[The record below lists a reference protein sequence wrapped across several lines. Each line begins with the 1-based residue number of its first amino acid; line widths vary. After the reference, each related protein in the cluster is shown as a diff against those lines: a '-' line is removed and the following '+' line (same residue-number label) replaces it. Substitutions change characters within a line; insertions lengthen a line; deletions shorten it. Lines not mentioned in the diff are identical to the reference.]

1 MTEILKIENCKIEFT
16 PKFSSNNCEI
26 KLISG
31 YSNEVFF
38 DTKFEKYEEN
48 IIYWVSHPRLTIE
61 SNIKMLIYV
70 NQRLIDEIIINE
82 DLLIKNEKHIFN
94 IIPELKKSELI
105 TYVNESY
112 FEIFVDGNF
121 SAEKKCSYIFDDVSK
136 FIDLGGNCGFF
147 SRYIFNKN
155 PKSQGVIVEPN
166 YKLKNIIEY
175 LNTGYNLKTEYRAFN
190 VVNDKE
196 VIFKFGKSLL
206 DSAVSHENGI
216 DFHMDNVE
224 YETHK
229 VQTISL
235 QEILNKFENT
245 NPIDILKVD
254 IEGGEKYLLNES
266 NLEILHNK
274 VKYILI
280 ESHSD
285 EIYKQLNYAFNEIKF
300 ENISTEIVN
309 GSYLSVY
316 RNTKLT
322 EKRTF
327 KKILVKVESSGM
339 GDVLCSTPTI
349 RKISQTYSQKIDV
362 MTKRLDVYQ
371 KNPYVDNLLTYGEK
385 IDGYDEVFDTF
396 HFLLKFNKPNSK
408 TEFTEKPM
416 EIKMSNFEARQ
427 LHALGV
433 GLTLYPEE
441 MHYDFI
447 PDEPTTKS
455 QLIDKNTLV
464 LHVTESWPSRTWS
477 PQKWQRLIDLIKEK
491 TNFKICLIGR
501 SHSELGYFGII
512 NKSVIDLKNIDYD
525 FTIRGENINQSDNDR
540 ESLSEMWHIINNS
553 YGLISFDA
561 GPIHLAGVTD
571 SWIFQIGASVRYE
584 KTAPYRNQSQNY
596 KFYFIGGECKLMC
609 ASDPKYAVKEWGS
622 INSNPYYPNCQEG
635 YSEFKCHP
643 TPEMIVN
650 KIIESYSI

>member
-1 MTEILKIENCKIEFT
+1 MTNIINIQEDRIEFVTKNEFENCT
-16 PKFSSNNCEI
+16 I
-26 KLISG
+26 KLLSFSDDQLIYSTTFERYQKDLSYWISHSKILSEPNIRMLF
-31 YSNEVFF
+31 YVNRKLLEELLIVKNLSSDLEVKLKKLKYCKLSEINTNQNKFII
-38 DTKFEKYEEN
+38 FEKKELDT
-48 IIYWVSHPRLTIE
+48 H
-61 SNIKMLIYV
+61 
-70 NQRLIDEIIINE
+70 Q
-82 DLLIKNEKHIFN
+82 DL
-94 IIPELKKSELI
+94 
-105 TYVNESY
+105 
-112 FEIFVDGNF
+112 
-121 SAEKKCSYIFDDVSK
+121 
-136 FIDLGGNCGFF
+136 
-147 SRYIFNKN
+147 
-155 PKSQGVIVEPN
+155 
-166 YKLKNIIEY
+166 
-175 LNTGYNLKTEYRAFN
+175 
-190 VVNDKE
+190 
-196 VIFKFGKSLL
+196 
-206 DSAVSHENGI
+206 
-216 DFHMDNVE
+216 
-224 YETHK
+224 
-229 VQTISL
+229 
-235 QEILNKFENT
+235 
-245 NPIDILKVD
+245 
-254 IEGGEKYLLNES
+254 
-266 NLEILHNK
+266 
-274 VKYILI
+274 
-280 ESHSD
+280 
-285 EIYKQLNYAFNEIKF
+285 
-300 ENISTEIVN
+300 
-309 GSYLSVY
+309 
-316 RNTKLT
+316 
-322 EKRTF
+322 
-327 KKILVKVESSGM
+327 KKILVRIEASGM
-339 GDVLCSTPTI
+339 GDVLCATPTI
-349 RKISQTYSQKIDV
+349 RKISQSYSQKIDV
-362 MTKRLDVYQ
+362 MTKRLDVLE
-371 KNPYVDNLLTYGEK
+371 KNPYINNLLRSDEEMQN
-385 IDGYDEVFDTF
+385 YDEVFDTF
-396 HFLLKFNKPNSK
+396 HFLLKYNKPNSK
-408 TEFTEKPM
+408 TEFSEKPM

-491 TNFKICLIGR
+491 TSFKICLIGR

-512 NKSVIDLKNIDYD
+512 NKNVIELKNIDYD

-540 ESLSEMWHIINNS
+540 KSLSEMWHILNNS